1 MSRAILLCDKY
12 KLIETKSSF
21 AKKKKKKESFNTN
34 YFHRLINPSD
44 FLVTKS

>member
-1 MSRAILLCDKY
+1 MSHAILLCDKY

-21 AKKKKKKESFNTN
+21 AKKKESFNTN

-44 FLVTKS
+44 FLVMKS